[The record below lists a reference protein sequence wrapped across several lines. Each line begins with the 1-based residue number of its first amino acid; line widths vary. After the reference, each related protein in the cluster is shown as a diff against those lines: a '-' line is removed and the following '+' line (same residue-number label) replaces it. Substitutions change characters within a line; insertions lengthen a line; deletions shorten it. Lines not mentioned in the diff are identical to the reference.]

1 MPKDSF
7 RELVEIMQTLR
18 GESGCPW
25 DRKQTHKSLRQYL
38 LEETYEVLECIDQN
52 DMEALRQELGDLLLQ
67 VVFHG
72 QIASENQDFDIDG
85 IIRAISE
92 KLIARHPNVFGEQVI
107 ETAEEQVHN
116 WERLKRLEG
125 RDSVIDGVPKQLPSL
140 LRAHRI
146 QQKASHAGFD
156 WPVVDDVWKKLL
168 EEIEELQQVASGA
181 DRHRIEEEFGDVLFS
196 LVNLSRFLKVN
207 PEDALRATIE
217 KFNRRFQKV
226 EERIKAKGK
235 RLEQCSLEEMD
246 AIWEAVKEEED

>member
-85 IIRAISE
+85 IITAISE

-226 EERIKAKGK
+226 EERIKARGK

-246 AIWEAVKEEED
+246 AIWEEVKEEED